1 MQQYKP
7 RIQYVMNNRGKATAV
22 QLPLRDWE
30 KMLSEYKHL
39 QQIISMKLS
48 LEEALDEVRDIEMK
62 NKKTGSLKEFLNEL

>member
-1 MQQYKP
+1 
-7 RIQYVMNNRGKATAV
+7 MNDRGKATAV

-39 QQIISMKLS
+39 QQIISMRLS
-48 LEEALDEVRDIEMK
+48 LEEALNEVRDIEMK